1 MEDPEELQRT
11 LVGSK
16 GVWRSLEGF
25 GSFSRALEDSEYF
38 ERHWKDLKGSGRL
51 WMASRALED
60 SGGFWRTLE
69 GSEVLWKALK
79 GYR

>member
-1 MEDPEELQRT
+1 MEVSRELWRT
-11 LVGSK
+11 LK
-16 GVWRSLEGF
+16 T
-25 GSFSRALEDSEYF
+25 F